1 MRNATS
7 ESTHPASNLVHS
19 LARAVLDGITGR
31 HRAKRVAAAADVST
45 RTAEGWV
52 SGGHAPSLDAAL
64 ALVLSDPA
72 AWATCRAE
80 LDLIHRAVM
89 TKRHAKEVLHAESVR
104 HSNLLDRQAMERCR
118 DSHDQRGAAADHR
131 GAALAGC
138 PVVRAAAQS

>member
-19 LARAVLDGITGR
+19 LARAVLNGITGR

-52 SGGHAPSLDAAL
+52 SGGHVPNLDAAL
-64 ALVLSDPA
+64 ALVLSDPV
-72 AWATCRAE
+72 AWTTCRAE

-89 TKRHAKEVLHAESVR
+89 TKRKAKEELHAESLR
-104 HSNLLDRQAMERCR
+104 HADLLDRQADERRR
-118 DSHDQRGAAADHR
+118 DCDNERRVAADRRGASLAD
-131 GAALAGC
+131 C
-138 PVVRAAAQS
+138 PVVLAAARP